1 MAKLL
6 GIATH
11 TASKGPINT
20 HQHIL
25 VSLDKG
31 LENDYRGQ
39 KDPKKQVTLL
49 SKATWDAVMAEIGES
64 LDWTARRANLLIDDM
79 EFNEGM
85 IGQQVQVGAVLL
97 EITCETDPCSRMLAL
112 NPQLKAALTPDWRGG
127 ARCKVLRGGEIQ
139 VGDAVN
145 LLKRV

>member
-11 TASKGPINT
+11 AESKGAIST

-25 VSLDKG
+25 VSVDKG

-39 KDPKKQVTLL
+39 KDPQKQVTLL
-49 SKATWDAVMAEIGES
+49 SKATWETVMAEIGEPI
-64 LDWTARRANLLIDDM
+64 DWTQRRANLLIDDM
-79 EFNEGM
+79 AFNEAM
-85 IGQQVQVGAVLL
+85 IGQQVQVGTVLL

-112 NPQLKAALTPDWRGG
+112 NPKLKAALTPDWRGG
-127 ARCKVLRGGEIQ
+127 ARCKVLRGGQIYL
-139 VGDAVN
+139 GDAVN